1 MSAQAVGGGSA
12 LQQCRIGAVRMASQP
27 PVPIRLTGIYDA
39 DGGVAGEL
47 AYVFRVAT
55 GRKGCSLCKITHSFA
70 EFGEKRKFDEASREY
85 FVRKQFGHSE
95 VFSGK

>member
-1 MSAQAVGGGSA
+1 MSCCGNPT
-12 LQQCRIGAVRMASQP
+12 ISQP
-27 PVPIRLTGIYDA
+27 QIPIRLTGIYDA

-47 AYVFRVAT
+47 AYVFRVAA

-70 EFGEKRKFDEASREY
+70 ELGEKRAFDEASREY

-95 VFSGK
+95 VFAAGEEAKPPFR